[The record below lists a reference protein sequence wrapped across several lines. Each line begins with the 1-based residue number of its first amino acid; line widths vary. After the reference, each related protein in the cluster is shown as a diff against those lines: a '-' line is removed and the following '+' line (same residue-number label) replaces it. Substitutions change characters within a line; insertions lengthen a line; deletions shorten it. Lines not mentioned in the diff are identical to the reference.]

1 MDNNN
6 FGSQFSSNTPTDPK
20 GQEDNRFAPPP
31 NNIFIRTMNS
41 DMESLKDNGGSLPS
55 FEAPNATFGQPPPAN
70 QSPTPAVEPAPIKPE
85 ESVNPFTS
93 PLESNLSSAI
103 HPDNFPIEN
112 VAPIENGNVEIPKK
126 KKLPAY
132 LLIIL
137 GLVILGAGG
146 FAVYKFVWPKFFKP
160 KTPAI
165 VGTGFKCGCDAQN
178 LPTCTSTGTGI
189 DCSNA
194 GECLCEQIATTTTT
208 TLPLTPYIEIPG
220 NASTPLAISSL
231 SVNFSNKTLATAIL
245 AMIKAEVNKATPVN
259 TLKPIRID
267 YKGEYLDSSEIM
279 AALFKNL
286 PTDLSSYLGRRYA
299 VYAYYGNLGPT
310 LGFMVEVTSPDAVKT
325 AMTNWEKKGMLDGVA
340 NLFLKTVVKPT
351 TIAFKDR
358 VLPIGGT
365 ARYIAYKTKNVELNY
380 LVYNNYLIITT
391 GKDNLEALVNNLA
404 NP

>member
-20 GQEDNRFAPPP
+20 EQEDNRFAPPP

-55 FEAPNATFGQPPPAN
+55 FEGPNATFGQPASPIQQPPMVEA
-70 QSPTPAVEPAPIKPE
+70 TPMKPE
-85 ESVNPFTS
+85 EPINPFAQS
-93 PLESNLSSAI
+93 IEPNPFPAAQPEN
-103 HPDNFPIEN
+103 PPIEN
-112 VAPIENGNVEIPKK
+112 VTPTEDSSTELPKK

-137 GLVILGAGG
+137 GLVILGTGG

-165 VGTGFKCGCDAQN
+165 VGTGFKCGCDASN
-178 LPTCTSTGTGI
+178 FPTCTATGVGN
-189 DCSNA
+189 DCTNA
-194 GECLCEQIATTTTT
+194 GECVCEQIVTTTTT
-208 TLPLTPYIEIPG
+208 TLPPSPYIEIPG
-220 NASTPLAISSL
+220 NATTPLAISSL

-267 YKGEYLDSSEIM
+267 YKGEYLDTSEVV
-279 AALFKNL
+279 AALFKNV
-286 PTDLSSYLGRRYA
+286 PTDLSSYLSRRYA

-340 NLFLKTVVKPT
+340 NLFLKAVVKPT

-358 VLPIGGT
+358 ILPIGGT
-365 ARYIAYKTKNVELNY
+365 ARYIAYKTKNTELNY
-380 LVYNNYLIITT
+380 IVYNNYLIITT
-391 GKDNLEALVNNLA
+391 GKDNLEALINNLA
-404 NP
+404 TP